1 MDAVVA
7 FVIALLVGTLVEYV
21 VHRLMHAGK
30 LLHQKH
36 AEHHAE
42 GTGQGWLGEFG
53 DYFLPSLGLIWVGFL
68 FSTGAGIGFAAGCTF
83 YASLA
88 AYAHQVQHDNPEL
101 IFWLPRPVHYLHH
114 SHKMWH
120 HNFGI
125 TVDFWDRIFGTYKP
139 VEWSPSRR
147 PLQYPLKSY
156 LQIKWI

>member
-1 MDAVVA
+1 
-7 FVIALLVGTLVEYV
+7 
-21 VHRLMHAGK
+21 
-30 LLHQKH
+30 
-36 AEHHAE
+36 
-42 GTGQGWLGEFG
+42 
-53 DYFLPSLGLIWVGFL
+53 
-68 FSTGAGIGFAAGCTF
+68 
-83 YASLA
+83 
-88 AYAHQVQHDNPEL
+88 VQHDNPEL